1 MRLGVAEIPAATL
14 HLFTHTKNNIA
25 MLYDAL
31 RKHDLGIF
39 LEFSLKEKF
48 VQSQLVMQVICKADL
63 LKLKLKLIQLLKYS
77 FKNHFLYFR
86 LVKQIFWTEKPL
98 LRLF

>member
-31 RKHDLGIF
+31 RKHDLGIIF
-39 LEFSLKEKF
+39 LEFSLKEK
-48 VQSQLVMQVICKADL
+48 ICAITTL
-63 LKLKLKLIQLLKYS
+63 
-77 FKNHFLYFR
+77 
-86 LVKQIFWTEKPL
+86 
-98 LRLF
+98 

>member
-25 MLYDAL
+25 MFYDAL

-48 VQSQLVMQVICKADL
+48 VQSQLYSNASDL
-63 LKLKLKLIQLLKYS
+63 QSRSLEAQAEINSS
-77 FKNHFLYFR
+77 FE
-86 LVKQIFWTEKPL
+86 IFI
-98 LRLF
+98 

>member
-39 LEFSLKEKF
+39 LEFSLKEK
-48 VQSQLVMQVICKADL
+48 ICAITTL
-63 LKLKLKLIQLLKYS
+63 
-77 FKNHFLYFR
+77 
-86 LVKQIFWTEKPL
+86 
-98 LRLF
+98 